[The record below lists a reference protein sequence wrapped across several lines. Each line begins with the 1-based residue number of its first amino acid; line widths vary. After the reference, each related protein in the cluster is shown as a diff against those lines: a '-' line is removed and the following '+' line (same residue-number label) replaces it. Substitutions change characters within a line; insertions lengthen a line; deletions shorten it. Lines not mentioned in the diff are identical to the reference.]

1 MVLRLLAS
9 KMLTAADWLILAVV
23 VISGGIS
30 LFRGFIREAIS
41 LVAWVSAFIITSRF
55 YEALA
60 PKLTFFSDSI
70 VRNTVACIILFAA
83 TLIVVGLCGTILRSL
98 ITKVGLS
105 GTDRLLGVAF
115 GVLRGVLIVCVILAL
130 LQIGFKLHILS
141 FVADSPFYRDS
152 LFIPELQRIVNW
164 FFVYGPNTPEAV
176 ADLGA

>member
-1 MVLRLLAS
+1 
-9 KMLTAADWLILAVV
+9 MLTAADWLILAVV

-30 LFRGFIREAIS
+30 LFRGFIREAI
-41 LVAWVSAFIITSRF
+41 VAWVSAFIITSRF

-70 VRNTVACIILFAA
+70 VRNTMACIILFVA
-83 TLIVVGLCGTILRSL
+83 TLIVVGLCGSIVRSI

-105 GTDRLLGVAF
+105 GTDRLLGMAF
-115 GVLRGVLIVCVILAL
+115 GILRGVLIVCVILVL

-164 FFVYGPNTPEAV
+164 FFVYGPNSPEDV
-176 ADLGA
+176 VNLGA

>member
-30 LFRGFIREAIS
+30 LFRGFIREA
-41 LVAWVSAFIITSRF
+41 IITSRF

>member
-30 LFRGFIREAIS
+30 LFRGFIREAI
-41 LVAWVSAFIITSRF
+41 RF